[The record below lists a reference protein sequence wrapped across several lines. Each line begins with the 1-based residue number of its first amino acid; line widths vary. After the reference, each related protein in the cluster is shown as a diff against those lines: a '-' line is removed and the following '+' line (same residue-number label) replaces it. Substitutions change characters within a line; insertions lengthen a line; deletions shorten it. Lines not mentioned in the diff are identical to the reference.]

1 MDTMDKLTENET
13 KNERIN
19 ENVHEHEKENNTN
32 PFQNPPLSQ
41 LLQQQMKDPLV
52 QAFVEQ
58 LSDIQRIGLNV
69 SIKIL
74 PMTNIKKCN
83 GFIKWKRENGL

>member
-1 MDTMDKLTENET
+1 MEMDKLTENE
-13 KNERIN
+13 
-19 ENVHEHEKENNTN
+19 KESESNTN
-32 PFQNPPLSQ
+32 TFQNPPLSP
-41 LLQQQMKDPLV
+41 LLQHQMKDPLV

-58 LSDIQRIGLNV
+58 LSDIQKVGLNV

-83 GFIKWKRENGL
+83 GFIKWKKENGL

>member
-1 MDTMDKLTENET
+1 MDKLTVNE
-13 KNERIN
+13 KDSEP
-19 ENVHEHEKENNTN
+19 N

-58 LSDIQRIGLNV
+58 LSDIQKVGLNV

-83 GFIKWKRENGL
+83 GFIKWKKENGL

>member
-1 MDTMDKLTENET
+1 MEMDKLTENE
-13 KNERIN
+13 NES
-19 ENVHEHEKENNTN
+19 NT
-32 PFQNPPLSQ
+32 FQNPPLSQ
-41 LLQQQMKDPLV
+41 LLQHQMKDPLV

-58 LSDIQRIGLNV
+58 LSDIQKVGLNV

-83 GFIKWKRENGL
+83 GFIKWKKENGL

>member
-1 MDTMDKLTENET
+1 MEMDKLTENE
-13 KNERIN
+13 
-19 ENVHEHEKENNTN
+19 KESESNTN
-32 PFQNPPLSQ
+32 TFQNPPLSQ
-41 LLQQQMKDPLV
+41 LLQHQMKDPLV

-58 LSDIQRIGLNV
+58 LSDIQKVGLNV

-83 GFIKWKRENGL
+83 GFIKWKKENGL

>member
-1 MDTMDKLTENET
+1 MEMEMDKLTENE
-13 KNERIN
+13 
-19 ENVHEHEKENNTN
+19 KESESESNTST
-32 PFQNPPLSQ
+32 FQNPPLSQ

-52 QAFVEQ
+52 KAFVEQ
-58 LSDIQRIGLNV
+58 LSDIQKIGLNV

-83 GFIKWKRENGL
+83 GFIKWKKENEL

>member
-1 MDTMDKLTENET
+1 MEMDKLTENE
-13 KNERIN
+13 
-19 ENVHEHEKENNTN
+19 KESEPNT
-32 PFQNPPLSQ
+32 FQNPPLSQ
-41 LLQQQMKDPLV
+41 MLQHQMKDPLV

-58 LSDIQRIGLNV
+58 LSDIQKVGLNV

-83 GFIKWKRENGL
+83 GFIKWKKENGL

>member
-1 MDTMDKLTENET
+1 MDKLI
-13 KNERIN
+13 KNE
-19 ENVHEHEKENNTN
+19 KESETNTN
-32 PFQNPPLSQ
+32 TFQNPQLSQ
-41 LLQQQMKDPLV
+41 LLQHQMKDPLV

-58 LSDIQRIGLNV
+58 LSDIQKVGLNV

-83 GFIKWKRENGL
+83 GFIKWKKENGL

>member
-1 MDTMDKLTENET
+1 MDKLTENE
-13 KNERIN
+13 N
-19 ENVHEHEKENNTN
+19 EKESESNT
-32 PFQNPPLSQ
+32 FQNPPLSQ
-41 LLQQQMKDPLV
+41 LLQHQMKDPLV

-58 LSDIQRIGLNV
+58 LSDIQKVGLNV

-83 GFIKWKRENGL
+83 GFIKWKKENGL

>member
-1 MDTMDKLTENET
+1 MDTMDKLTVNE
-13 KNERIN
+13 KDSEP
-19 ENVHEHEKENNTN
+19 N

-58 LSDIQRIGLNV
+58 LSDIQKVGLNV

-83 GFIKWKRENGL
+83 GFIKWKKENGL